1 MPSEKDNWKLTVF
14 ILEREVDVPGSGAAQ
29 VGYFAFDPAV
39 GIGSLD
45 LAAYFRNEGADS
57 PDTARLLLSL
67 RRKEQSQ
74 LVNGGI
80 TRLVSELVV
89 F

>member
-39 GIGSLD
+39 GIGSLNMATD
-45 LAAYFRNEGADS
+45 FYDERADG
-57 PDTARLLLSL
+57 PDTTRLLPPF
-67 RRKEQSQ
+67 RWKEQSH
-74 LVNGGI
+74 LVYG
-80 TRLVSELVV
+80 TAARRVAELIV